1 MFCRIEESRS
11 ITCRSL
17 AVAAIG
23 AFLIGSIG
31 CGDSGSREGGA
42 NTPKAKENRK
52 VAENTALEG
61 VQFAAR
67 EQVAHHEELKKK
79 GMGEKLVSAMF
90 PSVSVTANSAPS
102 APPAPTPPVA
112 PKPPMVQQPQAPA
125 FKSVEPLARSEARR
139 TSVVVISERI
149 VTEIPYPTEA
159 EADTRALEEAQKLIE
174 KRLKELDPP
183 VDYFPPVSVVK
194 NEYVRKDSRLVRLPS
209 ESEKN
214 AIALAGYAEGRR
226 YVEYT
231 VEITGEQVR
240 ELRTR
245 NRVTDGLRALGA
257 IAAVS
262 LAGFFFLRLDEW
274 SKGYLTSWLAL
285 AAAALGG
292 GIVAAVVFV

>member
-1 MFCRIEESRS
+1 MFRRIEESRS

-17 AVAAIG
+17 ALSAIG
-23 AFLIGSIG
+23 SLLIGSIG
-31 CGDSGSREGGA
+31 CNESGSREGGA

-79 GMGEKLVSAMF
+79 GMSEKLVSAIF
-90 PSVSVTANSAPS
+90 PNVS
-102 APPAPTPPVA
+102 APPAPVT
-112 PKPPMVQQPQAPA
+112 PKPPVVQQPQAPA
-125 FKSVEPLARSEARR
+125 VKAFEPPVRSEARR

-159 EADTRALEEAQKLIE
+159 EADARAIEEAQKLIE

-183 VDYFPPVSVVK
+183 VEYLPPISVVR
-194 NEYVRKDSRLVRLPS
+194 NEYIRKESRLVRLPS
-209 ESEKN
+209 DSEKN

-231 VEITGEQVR
+231 VEITGEQIR

-292 GIVAAVVFV
+292 GIVAALVFV

>member
-1 MFCRIEESRS
+1 MFRRIEESRS

-17 AVAAIG
+17 ALSAIG
-23 AFLIGSIG
+23 ALLIGSIG
-31 CGDSGSREGGA
+31 CNESGSREGGA

-79 GMGEKLVSAMF
+79 GMGEKLVSAIF
-90 PSVSVTANSAPS
+90 PNVS
-102 APPAPTPPVA
+102 APPAPTPPITPKSPVA
-112 PKPPMVQQPQAPA
+112 QQPQAPA
-125 FKSVEPLARSEARR
+125 FKALEPLVRSEARR

-149 VTEIPYPTEA
+149 VTEIPYPTEV
-159 EADTRALEEAQKLIE
+159 EADARAIEEAQKLIE

-183 VDYFPPVSVVK
+183 VEYLPPISVVR
-194 NEYVRKDSRLVRLPS
+194 NVYIRKESRLVRLPS

-292 GIVAAVVFV
+292 GIVAALVFV

>member
-1 MFCRIEESRS
+1 MFRRIEESRS

-17 AVAAIG
+17 ALSAIG
-23 AFLIGSIG
+23 ALLIGSIG
-31 CGDSGSREGGA
+31 CNESGSREGGA

-79 GMGEKLVSAMF
+79 GMGEKLVSAIF
-90 PSVSVTANSAPS
+90 PNVS
-102 APPAPTPPVA
+102 APPAPTPPVT
-112 PKPPMVQQPQAPA
+112 PKPPVVQQPQAPA
-125 FKSVEPLARSEARR
+125 FKALEPLVRSEARR

-159 EADTRALEEAQKLIE
+159 EADARAIEEAQKLIE

-183 VDYFPPVSVVK
+183 VEYLPPISVVR
-194 NEYVRKDSRLVRLPS
+194 NEYIRKESRLVRLPS
-209 ESEKN
+209 DSEKN

-231 VEITGEQVR
+231 VEITGEQIR

-292 GIVAAVVFV
+292 GIVAALIFV

>member
-1 MFCRIEESRS
+1 MFRRIEESRS

-17 AVAAIG
+17 ALSAIG
-23 AFLIGSIG
+23 ALLIGSIG
-31 CGDSGSREGGA
+31 CNESGSREGGA

-79 GMGEKLVSAMF
+79 GMGEKLVSAIF
-90 PSVSVTANSAPS
+90 PNVS
-102 APPAPTPPVA
+102 APPAPTPPITPKSPVA
-112 PKPPMVQQPQAPA
+112 QQPQAPA
-125 FKSVEPLARSEARR
+125 FKALEPLVRSEARR

-149 VTEIPYPTEA
+149 VTEIPYPTEV
-159 EADTRALEEAQKLIE
+159 EADARAIEEAQKLIE

-183 VDYFPPVSVVK
+183 VEYLPPISVVR
-194 NEYVRKDSRLVRLPS
+194 NEYIRKESRLVRLPS

-231 VEITGEQVR
+231 VEITGEQIR

-292 GIVAAVVFV
+292 GIVAALVFV

>member
-1 MFCRIEESRS
+1 MFCRIEESRC
-11 ITCRSL
+11 ITCRSV
-17 AVAAIG
+17 AVVAIG
-23 AFLIGSIG
+23 ALLIGSIG

-139 TSVVVISERI
+139 TSVVVIS
-149 VTEIPYPTEA
+149 
-159 EADTRALEEAQKLIE
+159 
-174 KRLKELDPP
+174 
-183 VDYFPPVSVVK
+183 
-194 NEYVRKDSRLVRLPS
+194 
-209 ESEKN
+209 
-214 AIALAGYAEGRR
+214 LA
-226 YVEYT
+226 
-231 VEITGEQVR
+231 
-240 ELRTR
+240 
-245 NRVTDGLRALGA
+245 N
-257 IAAVS
+257 
-262 LAGFFFLRLDEW
+262 
-274 SKGYLTSWLAL
+274 
-285 AAAALGG
+285 GG
-292 GIVAAVVFV
+292 SP